1 MRSAMRSAMT
11 TRRSSPA
18 ALFCAALLL
27 CLPGAAGAYSTN
39 SNISATRAIS
49 ATTAAPGQKL
59 TVTLTVDVGAIGTAP
74 LRGFYIAE
82 PMPDT
87 LSVANAKVT
96 LGGSSVSVIS
106 ETTVT
111 GAVHSGCKTVRWIF
125 EKPTAWSENKPVPA
139 SSKVVVTYDVTV
151 PTAMTSGTL
160 TFPGMSWVGMIATA
174 GDSGDHFGH
183 EDKTTSVSVVGQ
195 PKLALSPTTLSFSAQ
210 EGGSNPAAKN
220 VAVSNAGGGTLGTV
234 TSATSYG
241 AGGTGWLKVTASG
254 SANSQ
259 TLKNEVDL
267 TGLNPNTYSAT
278 VKVSAA
284 GASNSPQSYTVSF
297 TVTSKPSTTQP
308 TIALTPTSLNFSHT
322 PSWSAPAAQTVAA
335 TNSGAKTLAAVSTK
349 TTYGLGSG
357 WLTVTAS
364 GTGNTQSL
372 NNAVDP
378 TGLSKNTYTATVA
391 VTSAGASNTPQN
403 YTVTLTVSGSI
414 QDGGVTP
421 GPDAGVTPG
430 LDAGVTQDAAAGS
443 DAGGNNNNPDDQ
455 GTLEGGCS
463 VGGGGASALALLL
476 ALGLLML
483 MGRRRG

>member
-1 MRSAMRSAMT
+1 MRAAMRSAMT
-11 TRRSSPA
+11 TRRSSPS
-18 ALFCAALLL
+18 ALLCAGLLL
-27 CLPGAAGAYSTN
+27 CLPQAAGAYSTN
-39 SNISATRAIS
+39 SNISATRAVS

-82 PMPDT
+82 PVPDT

-139 SSKVVVTYDVTV
+139 NSKVVVTYDVTV
-151 PTAMTSGTL
+151 PSSMSSGTL

-174 GDSGDHFGH
+174 GDVGDHFGH
-183 EDKTTSVSVVGQ
+183 EDKTTAISVVGQ
-195 PKLALSPTTLSFSAQ
+195 PKLALSPTSLSFSAQ

-220 VAVSNAGGGTLGTV
+220 VAVSNAGAGTLGAV
-234 TSATSYG
+234 TAATTYNS
-241 AGGTGWLKVTASG
+241 GTGWLKVTASG

-267 TGLNPNTYSAT
+267 TGLTPNTYSAT
-278 VKVSAA
+278 VKVSDS

-297 TVTSKPSTTQP
+297 TVTAKPSTTQP
-308 TIALTPTSLNFSHT
+308 TIALSPTSLSFSAT
-322 PSWSAPAAQTVAA
+322 LGGAAPAAQQVSV
-335 TNSGAKTLAAVSTK
+335 TNSGAKTLAAASTK
-349 TTYGLGSG
+349 TTYANGSG

-372 NNAVDP
+372 DNAVDP
-378 TGLSKNTYTATVA
+378 TGLSADTYTATVA
-391 VTSAGASNTPQN
+391 LSSAGASNTPQN
-403 YTVTLTVSGSI
+403 YTVSLIVTGSTPGV
-414 QDGGVTP
+414 DGGVTP
-421 GPDAGVTPG
+421 GPDAG
-430 LDAGVTQDAAAGS
+430 ATQDAAAGS
-443 DAGGNNNNPDDQ
+443 EAGGNNNNPADER
-455 GTLEGGCS
+455 TLEGGCA
-463 VGGGGASALALLL
+463 VGGVGASALALLL

-483 MGRRRG
+483 VGRRRRRG